1 MRTPSPVSST
11 ALAALFSLLLVGCA
25 TPKQPAAIHWITLDT
40 LSNSIQKDAPMAVG
54 FDIDDTVLFS
64 SPCFY
69 AGQQKYSPGSNDY
82 LKNTEF
88 WTETN
93 GGCDRYSIPKDVA
106 RSLITMHQQRGD
118 RLYFITGRPH
128 TEGEQV
134 TAILQQAFGIKN
146 MQPVVFTSGP
156 EKTRFIHDRGLRV
169 YYGDSDADITSAQA
183 AGARAIRVM
192 RAANSTY
199 KPLPVN
205 GALGEEVLV
214 DSTH

>member
-1 MRTPSPVSST
+1 MRTFQRM
-11 ALAALFSLLLVGCA
+11 LAALLALTLAGCSD
-25 TPKQPAAIHWITLDT
+25 PSRPAGVHWITLQQLTSSLGDT
-40 LSNSIQKDAPMAVG
+40 APMAVG

-69 AGQQKYSPGSNDY
+69 EGQQKYSPGSNDY
-82 LKNTEF
+82 LKNRAF

-93 GGCDRYSIPKDVA
+93 AGCDRYSIPKDVA
-106 RSLITMHQQRGD
+106 RALIDLHQRRGD
-118 RLYFITGRPH
+118 TLFFVTARPK

-134 TAILQQAFGIKN
+134 TAILEQVFAIRD

-156 EKTRFIHDRGLRV
+156 EKARFLQDRGVHL
-169 YYGDSDADITSAQA
+169 YYGDSDSDIRSAQA
-183 AGARAIRVM
+183 VGARAIRVM
-192 RAANSTY
+192 RAANSTNQ
-199 KPLPVN
+199 PLPAN

>member
-1 MRTPSPVSST
+1 MRSFQLM
-11 ALAALFSLLLVGCA
+11 LAAFLALTLTGC
-25 TPKQPAAIHWITLDT
+25 PDPSRPEDVHWITLEQ
-40 LSNSIQKDAPMAVG
+40 LSGSLGNTAPMAVG

-69 AGQQKYSPGSNDY
+69 EGQQKYSPGSNDY
-82 LKNTEF
+82 LKNNAF

-106 RSLITMHQQRGD
+106 RALIAEHQRRGD
-118 RLYFITGRPH
+118 TLFFITARPQ
-128 TEGEQV
+128 TEGEQL
-134 TAILQQAFGIKN
+134 TQILRETFAITD

-156 EKTRFIHDRGLRV
+156 DKTRFIHERGLRV
-169 YYGDSDADITSAQA
+169 YYGDSDNDITSARD
-183 AGARAIRVM
+183 AGARPIRVM
-192 RAANSTY
+192 RASNSTNQ
-199 KPLPVN
+199 PLPVN